1 MFKTVLFPLDSSRE
15 SHQTA
20 DLVIEMVKFHDS
32 RLVLLSVVEP
42 PEAAEAGNGMADP
55 AAIAQLLENAK
66 ALFAQRGINAETIER
81 EGKPAFMICEV
92 AEEVE
97 ANLIIMGY
105 RGGLGLTDE
114 EASNSV
120 TRRVLDLSLC
130 PVLVV
135 P

>member
-1 MFKTVLFPLDSSRE
+1 MFKTILFPLDSSRE

-20 DLVIEMVKFHDS
+20 ELVVEMVKFYNS
-32 RLVLLSVVEP
+32 RLVLLSVVEAP
-42 PEAAEAGNGMADP
+42 EEAEAAGMTDP

-66 ALFAQRGINAETIER
+66 ALFAQHGIQAEAIER

-92 AEEVE
+92 AEEVD

-105 RGGLGLTDE
+105 RGGFELTDE
-114 EASNSV
+114 ETSNSV
-120 TRRVLDLSLC
+120 TKRVLDLSLC